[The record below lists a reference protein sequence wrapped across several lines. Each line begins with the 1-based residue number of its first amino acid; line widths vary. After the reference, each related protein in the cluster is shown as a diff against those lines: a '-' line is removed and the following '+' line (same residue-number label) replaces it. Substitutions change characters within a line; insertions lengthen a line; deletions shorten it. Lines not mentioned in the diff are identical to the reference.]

1 MRPGASVASR
11 RKVALSP
18 ADPLAHRV
26 LESLLRADA
35 ALRRAL
41 FAELQREGLSASG
54 FSVLLLLLTAGGEL
68 ELRAIRQRL
77 RTSKANLAEVIA
89 TLQARGL
96 VTRRRL
102 SSDRRAA
109 VITLSESGRE
119 IVERLFPQYTGRVRE
134 VFSVLDDEEKRSLM
148 NICRKLAA

>member
-1 MRPGASVASR
+1 M
-11 RKVALSP
+11 ALSP